1 MVNVSNFK
9 GFVEKINRDINEKYD
24 NFSVQLYNARKKLR
38 NNKSG
43 KSKYKLF
50 SLDEKFLDDNYDY
63 NIGGQTEVQYHI
75 RKSKSNYIYY
85 GLGFSFEP
93 SMSNPNP
100 FDTVKPFTD
109 VFLDKNFKIYLNKFI
124 DRGYNFIHCSLDDFE
139 NPKKNKYYLFGKSL
153 VINNDEISDE
163 DYDNIL
169 NDFTTDLFE
178 LYKKIFEERNKFL
191 ENNDIQID
199 DENDLLSK
207 CQELLK
213 SNYNL
218 ILTGAPGTG
227 KTYLAKQIAA
237 SIILEKEINS
247 YNELNSEEKVNI
259 KNQMGF
265 VQFHPS
271 YDYTDFVEGIKPTK
285 DKLFERQDGI
295 FKEFC
300 KKALDEI
307 SYQSLDEDED
317 VDEIQDI
324 SEYDKNLVAYLK
336 QYIDALKDECKN
348 NPVELK
354 GFVGKNISPLVDAG
368 YNDKKIF
375 FTIQNSKT
383 GKKSN
388 KEARIDFFIGAYKR
402 FIENDVFSYTQDSFV
417 KQIKFWWSPAS
428 FYGFVLKFYEKYN
441 DELKKIK
448 GGDYKEKKYVFI
460 IDEINRGDLNKILG
474 ELFYALDPGYR
485 GHEGMVKTQY
495 SSLIDAVDDPFKHG
509 FYIPE
514 NVYII
519 GTMNDIDRS
528 VESMDFA
535 IRRRFAW
542 QEVKPEDT
550 ADEILKNVKIDNVVS
565 VLNDFNETIADKDAL
580 GEMYQIGASYFLKLN
595 NYINDDKINDQE
607 SIKEAYQKLWDN
619 HLKGLICEYVRG
631 KRNSNEIFDKIQKK
645 YFDLTEKNNVENNED
660 TEK

>member
-1 MVNVSNFK
+1 MSEKKAFIFGSRWGNDSEPYWEKNIEKKIVFVDVYRDIPEGSYIILKDKSNFIK
-9 GFVEKINRDINEKYD
+9 LGISKNCMKKALISELKIFDDAEDAKKYNID
-24 NFSVQLYNARKKLR
+24 YDEVVMYLEIDKWLEPVNLELIKKLISDSYYR
-38 NNKSG
+38 IKNISQIQNYENK
-43 KSKYKLF
+43 KLF
-50 SLDEKFLDDNYDY
+50 NEFLKVNNLEELDLA
-63 NIGGQTEVQYHI
+63 
-75 RKSKSNYIYY
+75 SSN
-85 GLGFSFEP
+85 
-93 SMSNPNP
+93 N
-100 FDTVKPFTD
+100 
-109 VFLDKNFKIYLNKFI
+109 
-124 DRGYNFIHCSLDDFE
+124 H
-139 NPKKNKYYLFGKSL
+139 
-153 VINNDEISDE
+153 
-163 DYDNIL
+163 
-169 NDFTTDLFE
+169 
-178 LYKKIFEERNKFL
+178 
-191 ENNDIQID
+191 
-199 DENDLLSK
+199 ENDLLNK

-213 SNYNL
+213 RNYNL

-247 YNELNSEEKVNI
+247 YNELNSEEKANI

-495 SSLIDAVDDPFKHG
+495 SSLINAVDDPFKHG

-550 ADEILKNVKIDNVVS
+550 ADEILKNVKIDSAAS
-565 VLNDFNETIADKDAL
+565 VLNDFNKMIADKDAL

-595 NYINDDKINDQE
+595 NYINDNKVNDQE
-607 SIKEAYQKLWDN
+607 SIINAYQKLWDN
-619 HLKGLICEYVRG
+619 HLKGLIHEYVRG
-631 KRNSNEIFDKIQKK
+631 KKSGEEIFDKIKNK
-645 YFDLTEKNNVENNED
+645 YFDLTGINCKENNED
-660 TEK
+660 TAE

>member
-1 MVNVSNFK
+1 MSEKKAFIFGSRWGNDSEPYWEKNIEKKIVFVDVYRDIPEGSYIILKDKSNFIK
-9 GFVEKINRDINEKYD
+9 LGISKNCMKKALISELKIFDDAEDAKKYNID
-24 NFSVQLYNARKKLR
+24 YDEVVMYLEIDKWLEPVNLELIKKLISDSYYR
-38 NNKSG
+38 IKNISQIQNYENK
-43 KSKYKLF
+43 KLF
-50 SLDEKFLDDNYDY
+50 NEFLKVNNLEELDL
-63 NIGGQTEVQYHI
+63 T
-75 RKSKSNYIYY
+75 SSN
-85 GLGFSFEP
+85 
-93 SMSNPNP
+93 N
-100 FDTVKPFTD
+100 
-109 VFLDKNFKIYLNKFI
+109 
-124 DRGYNFIHCSLDDFE
+124 H
-139 NPKKNKYYLFGKSL
+139 
-153 VINNDEISDE
+153 
-163 DYDNIL
+163 
-169 NDFTTDLFE
+169 
-178 LYKKIFEERNKFL
+178 
-191 ENNDIQID
+191 
-199 DENDLLSK
+199 ENDLLNK
-207 CQELLK
+207 CQELLE

-247 YNELNSEEKVNI
+247 YNELNSEEKANI

-495 SSLIDAVDDPFKHG
+495 SSLINAVDDPFKHG

-550 ADEILKNVKIDNVVS
+550 ADEILKDLEIDKNVANLNQKAVEILKKIN
-565 VLNDFNETIADKDAL
+565 NCIAGKDKEESTNNIL
-580 GEMYQIGASYFLKLN
+580 GEMYQIGASYFLKLDTYFKAAVN
-595 NYINDDKINDQE
+595 TNEDKEIC
-607 SIKEAYQKLWDN
+607 IKEAYQKLWDN
-619 HLKGLICEYVRG
+619 HLKGLIHEYVRG
-631 KRNSNEIFDKIQKK
+631 KKSGEEIFNKIKNK
-645 YFDLTEKNNVENNED
+645 YFDLTGINCKENNED
-660 TEK
+660 TAE

>member
-1 MVNVSNFK
+1 MSEKKAFIFGSRWGIDSEPYWEKNIEKKIVFVDVYRDIPEGSYIILKDKSNFIK
-9 GFVEKINRDINEKYD
+9 LGISKNCMKKALISELKIFDDAEDAKKYNID
-24 NFSVQLYNARKKLR
+24 YDEVVMYLEIDKWLEPVNLELIKKLISDSYYR
-38 NNKSG
+38 IKNISQIQNYENK
-43 KSKYKLF
+43 KLF
-50 SLDEKFLDDNYDY
+50 NEFLKVNNLEELDL
-63 NIGGQTEVQYHI
+63 T
-75 RKSKSNYIYY
+75 SSN
-85 GLGFSFEP
+85 
-93 SMSNPNP
+93 N
-100 FDTVKPFTD
+100 
-109 VFLDKNFKIYLNKFI
+109 
-124 DRGYNFIHCSLDDFE
+124 H
-139 NPKKNKYYLFGKSL
+139 
-153 VINNDEISDE
+153 
-163 DYDNIL
+163 
-169 NDFTTDLFE
+169 
-178 LYKKIFEERNKFL
+178 
-191 ENNDIQID
+191 
-199 DENDLLSK
+199 ENDLLNK
-207 CQELLK
+207 CQELLE

-247 YNELNSEEKVNI
+247 YNELNSEEKANI

-388 KEARIDFFIGAYKR
+388 KEAMIDFFIGAYKR

-485 GHEGMVKTQY
+485 GYEGMVKTQY
-495 SSLIDAVDDPFKHG
+495 SSLINAVDDPFKHG

-550 ADEILKNVKIDNVVS
+550 ADEILKNVKIDSAAS
-565 VLNDFNETIADKDAL
+565 VLNDFNKMIADKDAL

-619 HLKGLICEYVRG
+619 HLKGLIHEYVRG
-631 KRNSNEIFDKIQKK
+631 KKSGEEIFDKIKNK
-645 YFDLTEKNNVENNED
+645 YFDLTGINCKENNED
-660 TEK
+660 TAE

>member
-1 MVNVSNFK
+1 MEEKKAFIFGSRWGIDSEPYWEKNIEKKIVFVDVYRDIPEGSYIILKDKSNFIK
-9 GFVEKINRDINEKYD
+9 LGISKNCMKKALISELKIFDDAEDAKKYNID
-24 NFSVQLYNARKKLR
+24 YDEVVMYLEIDKWLEPVNLELIKKLISDSYYR
-38 NNKSG
+38 IKNISQIQNYENK
-43 KSKYKLF
+43 KLF
-50 SLDEKFLDDNYDY
+50 NEFLKVNNLEELDL
-63 NIGGQTEVQYHI
+63 T
-75 RKSKSNYIYY
+75 SSN
-85 GLGFSFEP
+85 
-93 SMSNPNP
+93 N
-100 FDTVKPFTD
+100 
-109 VFLDKNFKIYLNKFI
+109 
-124 DRGYNFIHCSLDDFE
+124 H
-139 NPKKNKYYLFGKSL
+139 
-153 VINNDEISDE
+153 
-163 DYDNIL
+163 
-169 NDFTTDLFE
+169 
-178 LYKKIFEERNKFL
+178 
-191 ENNDIQID
+191 
-199 DENDLLSK
+199 ENDLLNK
-207 CQELLK
+207 CQELLE

-247 YNELNSEEKVNI
+247 YNELNSEEKANI

-495 SSLIDAVDDPFKHG
+495 SSLINAVDDPFKHG

-550 ADEILKNVKIDNVVS
+550 ADEILKNVKINSAAS
-565 VLNDFNETIADKDAL
+565 VLNDFNKMIADKDAL

-619 HLKGLICEYVRG
+619 HLKGLIHEYVRG
-631 KRNSNEIFDKIQKK
+631 KKSGEEIFDKIKNK
-645 YFDLTEKNNVENNED
+645 YFDLTGINCKENNED
-660 TEK
+660 TAE

>member
-1 MVNVSNFK
+1 MEEKKAFIFGSRWGIDSEPYWEKNIEKKIVFVDVYRDIPEGSYIILKDKSNFIK
-9 GFVEKINRDINEKYD
+9 LGISKNCMKKALISELKIFDDAEDAKKYNID
-24 NFSVQLYNARKKLR
+24 YDEVVMYLEIDKWLEPVNLELIKKLISDSYYR
-38 NNKSG
+38 IKNISQIQNYENK
-43 KSKYKLF
+43 KLF
-50 SLDEKFLDDNYDY
+50 NEFL
-63 NIGGQTEVQYHI
+63 
-75 RKSKSNYIYY
+75 K
-85 GLGFSFEP
+85 
-93 SMSNPNP
+93 
-100 FDTVKPFTD
+100 
-109 VFLDKNFKIYLNKFI
+109 
-124 DRGYNFIHCSLDDFE
+124 
-139 NPKKNKYYLFGKSL
+139 
-153 VINNDEISDE
+153 
-163 DYDNIL
+163 
-169 NDFTTDLFE
+169 
-178 LYKKIFEERNKFL
+178 
-191 ENNDIQID
+191 ENNLEELDLASSNNH
-199 DENDLLSK
+199 ENDLLNK
-207 CQELLK
+207 CQELLEN
-213 SNYNL
+213 NYNL

-247 YNELNSEEKVNI
+247 YNELNSEEKANI

-495 SSLIDAVDDPFKHG
+495 SSLINAVDDPFKHG

-550 ADEILKNVKIDNVVS
+550 ADEILKNVKINSAAS
-565 VLNDFNETIADKDAL
+565 VLNDFNKMIADKDTL

-619 HLKGLICEYVRG
+619 HLKGLIHEYVRG
-631 KRNSNEIFDKIQKK
+631 KKAGEEIFNKIQNK
-645 YFDLTEKNNVENNED
+645 YFDLTGINCKENNED
-660 TEK
+660 TAE

>member
-1 MVNVSNFK
+1 MSEKKAFIFGSRWGNDSEPYWEKNIEKKIVFVDVYRDIPEGSYIILKDKSNFIK
-9 GFVEKINRDINEKYD
+9 LGISKNCMKKALISELKIFDDAEDAKKYNID
-24 NFSVQLYNARKKLR
+24 YDEVVMYLEIDKWLEPVNLELIKKLISDSYYR
-38 NNKSG
+38 IKNISQIQNYENK
-43 KSKYKLF
+43 KLF
-50 SLDEKFLDDNYDY
+50 NEFLKVNNLEELDLA
-63 NIGGQTEVQYHI
+63 
-75 RKSKSNYIYY
+75 SSN
-85 GLGFSFEP
+85 
-93 SMSNPNP
+93 N
-100 FDTVKPFTD
+100 
-109 VFLDKNFKIYLNKFI
+109 
-124 DRGYNFIHCSLDDFE
+124 H
-139 NPKKNKYYLFGKSL
+139 
-153 VINNDEISDE
+153 
-163 DYDNIL
+163 
-169 NDFTTDLFE
+169 
-178 LYKKIFEERNKFL
+178 
-191 ENNDIQID
+191 
-199 DENDLLSK
+199 ENDLLNK

-247 YNELNSEEKVNI
+247 YNELNSEEKANI

-336 QYIDALKDECKN
+336 QYIDALKNECKN
-348 NPVELK
+348 KPVELK

-495 SSLIDAVDDPFKHG
+495 SSLINAVDDPFKHG

-550 ADEILKNVKIDNVVS
+550 ADEILKNVKIDSAAS
-565 VLNDFNETIADKDAL
+565 VLNDFNKMIADKDAL

-595 NYINDDKINDQE
+595 NYINDNKVNDQE
-607 SIKEAYQKLWDN
+607 SIINAYQKLWDN
-619 HLKGLICEYVRG
+619 HLKGLIHEYVRG
-631 KRNSNEIFDKIQKK
+631 KKSGEEIFDKIKNK
-645 YFDLTEKNNVENNED
+645 YFDLTGINCKENNED
-660 TEK
+660 TAE

>member
-1 MVNVSNFK
+1 MSEKKAFIFGSRWGNDGEPYWEKNIEKKIVFVDVYRDIPEGSYIILKDKSNFIK
-9 GFVEKINRDINEKYD
+9 LGISKNCMKKALISELKIFDDAEDAKKYNID
-24 NFSVQLYNARKKLR
+24 YDEVVMYLEIDKWLEPVNLELIKKLISDSYYR
-38 NNKSG
+38 IKNISQIQNYENK
-43 KSKYKLF
+43 KLF
-50 SLDEKFLDDNYDY
+50 NEFLKVNNLEELDLA
-63 NIGGQTEVQYHI
+63 
-75 RKSKSNYIYY
+75 SSN
-85 GLGFSFEP
+85 
-93 SMSNPNP
+93 N
-100 FDTVKPFTD
+100 
-109 VFLDKNFKIYLNKFI
+109 
-124 DRGYNFIHCSLDDFE
+124 H
-139 NPKKNKYYLFGKSL
+139 
-153 VINNDEISDE
+153 
-163 DYDNIL
+163 
-169 NDFTTDLFE
+169 
-178 LYKKIFEERNKFL
+178 
-191 ENNDIQID
+191 
-199 DENDLLSK
+199 ENDLLNK
-207 CQELLK
+207 CQELLE

-247 YNELNSEEKVNI
+247 YNELNSEEKANI

-336 QYIDALKDECKN
+336 QYIDALKEECKN

-383 GKKSN
+383 GKKSD

-495 SSLIDAVDDPFKHG
+495 SSLINAVDDPFKHG

-550 ADEILKNVKIDNVVS
+550 ADEILKNVKINSAAS
-565 VLNDFNETIADKDAL
+565 VLNDFNTMIADKDAL

-595 NYINDDKINDQE
+595 NYINDDKVNDQE
-607 SIKEAYQKLWDN
+607 SIINAYQKLWDN
-619 HLKGLICEYVRG
+619 HLKGLIHEYVRG
-631 KRNSNEIFDKIQKK
+631 KKSGEEIFNKIKNK
-645 YFDLTEKNNVENNED
+645 YFDLTGINCKENNED
-660 TEK
+660 TAE